1 MNDRYALLLSSL
13 IMAALIV
20 AGAIY
25 VLGRGPTTENTPT
38 PVPEF
43 SAVEF
48 SHDDLRGRVSIVHF
62 FASWCPPC
70 EAEHEHFMTLKA
82 EYGATIYGINFKDSE
97 DSRRDFLH
105 RLGNPY
111 LAVTADSDGTLARL
125 WGTVGIPE
133 TFIVDK
139 NGIIRHRHQAP
150 ITAQDIEK
158 TLVPLL
164 RTLQGEI

>member
-1 MNDRYALLLSSL
+1 MNDHYALLLSSL

-25 VLGRGPTTENTPT
+25 VLGRGPSTDTAPV

-43 SAVEF
+43 STVEF
-48 SHDDLRGRVSIVHF
+48 SHEDLRGRVSIVHF

-70 EAEHEHFMTLKA
+70 EAEHEHFMVLKA
-82 EYGATIYGINFKDSE
+82 EHGATIYGINFKDSA

-111 LAVTADSDGTLARL
+111 LAVTADPDGALAQL
-125 WGTVGIPE
+125 WGTAGIPE
-133 TFIVDK
+133 TLIIDK
-139 NGIIRHRHQAP
+139 SGIIRRRYQAP
-150 ITAQDIEK
+150 ITAQDIKE
-158 TLVPLL
+158 TLIPLL
-164 RTLQGEI
+164 RTLQGET